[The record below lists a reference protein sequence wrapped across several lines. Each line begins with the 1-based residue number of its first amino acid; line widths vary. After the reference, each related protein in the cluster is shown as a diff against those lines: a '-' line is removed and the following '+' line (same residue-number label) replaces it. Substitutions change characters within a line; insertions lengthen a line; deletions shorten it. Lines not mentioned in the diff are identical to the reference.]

1 MTLVEIDTYLES
13 KISKNPEY
21 IVFTFYELRIKLN
34 FSSEETLNF
43 LHIVRT
49 KLENNN
55 YKINYKIYTS
65 GQAYTYK
72 DKKNRVNDNELLIA
86 VKEQNKNARK

>member
-43 LHIVRT
+43 LHLVRT
-49 KLENNN
+49 KLENN
-55 YKINYKIYTS
+55 NYKIYTS